1 MMLYFGHTTI
11 FLQLINGEVWRN
23 ILNASFSF
31 GVVDNEIISQKI
43 IPELSFPTSKAYQ
56 TIGVLIPQN
65 RPCHSENIGIWNWL
79 HFFTFHLI
87 CLKFFFPKIIYFWPI
102 SESGIFHLI
111 YVAELHVFLIK
122 SPYHSIVTCCLC
134 LSFFLAYRNAAEI
147 VQYGVKN
154 NTTFLECTPKSPQ
167 ASIKWL
173 LQKDNDRR
181 KEVSNVSRSSGRIF
195 SQHHIP
201 SPDKGEGQFVFLS
214 GSLATVKLENLLDA
228 GQWPSFTHM
237 NKSRLSTAGT
247 SSSAPLI
254 SVRSKQLPEN

>member
-1 MMLYFGHTTI
+1 MLYFGHTTT
-11 FLQLINGEVWRN
+11 FPQLINGEVWRN
-23 ILNASFSF
+23 ILNASFCF
-31 GVVDNEIISQKI
+31 GVVENEIISQKI
-43 IPELSFPTSKAYQ
+43 IPELSFPTSKVYQ

-65 RPCHSENIGIWNWL
+65 RPCHSENIGIWNLVFALL
-79 HFFTFHLI
+79 HISFNLFE
-87 CLKFFFPKIIYFWPI
+87 FFPQNYLFLANIRIKHI
-102 SESGIFHLI
+102 SFNL
-111 YVAELHVFLIK
+111 YCRVTCFLNQITI
-122 SPYHSIVTCCLC
+122 HSILTCCLF

-181 KEVSNVSRSSGRIF
+181 KEVSNVCRSFGRIF
-195 SQHHIP
+195 SQHHIA
-201 SPDKGEGQFVFLS
+201 SPDKGEGQFLFSS

-228 GQWPSFTHM
+228 GQWPSFAHL

-254 SVRSKQLPEN
+254 SVRSKHLQEN

>member
-87 CLKFFFPKIIYFWPI
+87 CLKFFFPKNYLFLANIRIRHI
-102 SESGIFHLI
+102 SFNLCCR
-111 YVAELHVFLIK
+111 
-122 SPYHSIVTCCLC
+122 VTCFLNQITISQYCDLLS
-134 LSFFLAYRNAAEI
+134 LSFFFPSIQKRCRN
-147 VQYGVKN
+147 
-154 NTTFLECTPKSPQ
+154 
-167 ASIKWL
+167 
-173 LQKDNDRR
+173 
-181 KEVSNVSRSSGRIF
+181 SSVW
-195 SQHHIP
+195 SKKQHH
-201 SPDKGEGQFVFLS
+201 LS
-214 GSLATVKLENLLDA
+214 GMHT
-228 GQWPSFTHM
+228 
-237 NKSRLSTAGT
+237 
-247 SSSAPLI
+247 
-254 SVRSKQLPEN
+254 